1 MAKVKITGHASGTG
15 ILTVTAPN
23 TSTDRTITLPDA
35 TGTLLT
41 EVADNAITLAKMASG
56 TDGNIISYDASGNPV
71 AIATGSDGQVLTSTG
86 AGSPPAFE
94 AAAAGGK
101 INQYV
106 STVLTANDQSST
118 TTGSW
123 IDVTGLS
130 RTITPSATNS
140 VIVIHVDLVCAI
152 NDGDHMHMRVQR
164 DINSGGYGDWNY
176 NVGVTGDSVRKA
188 MGAGGTKL
196 VSNDQTTSWMG
207 GTLIDSTH
215 NSTAVVTYK
224 VQFYLA
230 GGTFTVN
237 RSNNATTGNSAARSI
252 STITCMEVTA

>member
-1 MAKVKITGHASGTG
+1 MAITTLNLRGLNRSDTASSGQV
-15 ILTVTAPN
+15 VTA
-23 TSTDRTITLPDA
+23 TSA
-35 TGTLLT
+35 
-41 EVADNAITLAKMASG
+41 VAMDFQA
-56 TDGNIISYDASGNPV
+56 
-71 AIATGSDGQVLTSTG
+71 
-86 AGSPPAFE
+86 AG
-94 AAAAGGK
+94 GGK

-140 VIVIHVDLVCAI
+140 VIVIHVDLVCGMS
-152 NDGDHMHMRVQR
+152 NGDHMHMRVQR